1 MEKAKKVWQTTLK
14 NGQDKKSATSKASG
28 TFESRRKASAEE
40 AGNPLFLGEETVE
53 KTDKRQRRY
62 IRIRDQ
68 TLWEK
73 IDRIMEEEKYKK
85 SFNKVINDALYF
97 GLDELMRHL
106 FEREETIKEE
116 QEEYR
121 KQKLIRKLDGVNEVY
136 FMEIAKL
143 LKEVIINVIINKSL
157 LSSIFNE
164 KLNEL
169 NGEQVSGKK
178 LEQGEYAETPKYL
191 EDYEIEELKDLR
203 I

>member
-14 NGQDKKSATSKASG
+14 NRQDKKSATSKASG
-28 TFESRRKASAEE
+28 TFESRRKASAEQ

-53 KTDKRQRRY
+53 KLGKRQRRY

-106 FEREETIKEE
+106 FEREETIKEQE
-116 QEEYR
+116 QYR
-121 KQKLIRKLDGVNEVY
+121 KQKLIRKLDGVRIY
-136 FMEIAKL
+136 FQ
-143 LKEVIINVIINKSL
+143 S
-157 LSSIFNE
+157 
-164 KLNEL
+164 
-169 NGEQVSGKK
+169 
-178 LEQGEYAETPKYL
+178 
-191 EDYEIEELKDLR
+191 DLWFVP
-203 I
+203 

>member
-1 MEKAKKVWQTTLK
+1 METDLSVIEKGVMRGTRNK
-14 NGQDKKSATSKASG
+14 DKSI
-28 TFESRRKASAEE
+28 RK
-40 AGNPLFLGEETVE
+40 FIT
-53 KTDKRQRRY
+53 
-62 IRIRDQ
+62 IRD
-68 TLWEK
+68 TDLWEK
-73 IDRIMEEEKYKK
+73 IDRIMEEEKYNK

-97 GLDELMRHL
+97 GLDEVMRHL

-116 QEEYR
+116 QEQHR

-164 KLNEL
+164 KLSEL
-169 NGEQVSGKK
+169 NGEPVSGKK
-178 LEQGEYAETPKYL
+178 LKQGEYAETPKYL

>member
-1 MEKAKKVWQTTLK
+1 METDLSVIEKGVMRGTRNK
-14 NGQDKKSATSKASG
+14 DKSI
-28 TFESRRKASAEE
+28 RK
-40 AGNPLFLGEETVE
+40 FIT
-53 KTDKRQRRY
+53 
-62 IRIRDQ
+62 IRD
-68 TLWEK
+68 TDLWEK
-73 IDRIMEEEKYKK
+73 IDRIMEEEKYNK

-116 QEEYR
+116 QEKYR

-164 KLNEL
+164 KLSEL
-169 NGEQVSGKK
+169 NGEPVSGKK
-178 LEQGEYAETPKYL
+178 LKQGEYAETPKYL